1 MIISASLSSSVTRR
15 IPEAAIASNHQNH
28 FLQSRDRSV
37 RTTAP
42 LAMEVATLLNGAPL
56 SDGTKGKSKETVLN
70 DVTNTGVMA
79 ALVGGFALS
88 SVQSG
93 SFDHEVTFD
102 NVAYLLLILGVH
114 ACTCSAL
121 TSALLY
127 RHINAMSEA
136 EVPPWSIANWIM
148 LLMPMGKFGMGCA
161 AYIVSVIF
169 MSWRSLEIAPV
180 PRAVSLAI
188 GLGSMST
195 VVMTVVML
203 TMQSYRPAAPA
214 KGA

>member
-1 MIISASLSSSVTRR
+1 
-15 IPEAAIASNHQNH
+15 
-28 FLQSRDRSV
+28 
-37 RTTAP
+37 
-42 LAMEVATLLNGAPL
+42 
-56 SDGTKGKSKETVLN
+56 
-70 DVTNTGVMA
+70 
-79 ALVGGFALS
+79 
-88 SVQSG
+88 
-93 SFDHEVTFD
+93 
-102 NVAYLLLILGVH
+102 
-114 ACTCSAL
+114 
-121 TSALLY
+121 
-127 RHINAMSEA
+127 MSEA

-161 AYIVSVIF
+161 SYIVSVIF